1 MTPHDFLIGLEMDLR
16 YRGVPF
22 DGGELGVFV
31 ADAWPLI
38 EEDPDVARWAMAF
51 LCRPAVSPHNFFPEI
66 SNFGESCHAARM
78 RLLDY
83 DLAFDEPG
91 ERSNVYLNGPDL
103 GEQFARPNATVTGL

>member
-22 DGGELGVFV
+22 DRGELGVFV

-38 EEDPDVARWAMAF
+38 DEDPDVARWAMAF
-51 LCRPAVSPHNFFPEI
+51 LCRPAVSPHNLFPEI
-66 SNFGESCHAARM
+66 STFGESCHAARI

-83 DLAFDEPG
+83 DLAFDEP
-91 ERSNVYLNGPDL
+91 EDSNIFLDGPDL
-103 GEQFARPNATVTGL
+103 GEQFAKLNLAVTGL